1 MTHALQLKYGNIPG
15 WQGNLVVFLVVL
27 AALAAGIVYYTGDTQ
42 TPTSSAKPT
51 LTNLTTA
58 VRVVHPAWSG
68 EIVPL
73 DSNKVQRKGH
83 SDTGRIENITNDSF
97 AVVWDKW
104 DIEIY
109 KRNPKTGVYHLYDKK
124 PKTQAKK

>member
-1 MTHALQLKYGNIPG
+1 MKKIIS
-15 WQGNLVVFLVVL
+15 FLVVL
-27 AALAAGIVYYTGDTQ
+27 AALAVGIVYYTGDTQ
-42 TPTSSAKPT
+42 TSTSNAK

-73 DSNKVQRKGH
+73 DSNKVQRKNT
-83 SDTGRIENITNDSF
+83 SDTGRVENITNDSF
-97 AVVWDKW
+97 TLVWDRW

-124 PKTQAKK
+124 PKAQAKK